1 MAKGN
6 QPHAA
11 PDDLGECNA
20 AELRALFERGEASP
34 VEATEAALSR
44 IERFN
49 VEVNAYCWVDREG
62 ALAAARESEARW
74 YRGEPASPVD
84 GVPASMKDLSKV
96 AGMPAREGSLTT
108 PDVLCDHD
116 GPPAQFLR
124 DAGAVLLGKTCT
136 PEFGWKATTDSR
148 VTGITRN
155 PWNTDLTPGG
165 SSGGAAV
172 AAALNMGVLHQG
184 GDSGGS
190 IRIPAAFTGVFGFK
204 STFGWVPQWPPS
216 TLATLSHIGP
226 LTRTVDDAIAM
237 LNVIGRFQGHDYFS
251 VPGQPDDW
259 GVQCEAGGRLEGLKI
274 AFCPALG
281 TAARDDEISH
291 CIGQAAHGL
300 EKLGA
305 RVERIEPEIESSLE
319 SYRILW
325 ASASATQVADMTP
338 QQRELLDPG
347 LLEIAEWGRAFSA
360 VDLLR
365 AQTMRTRLNRH
376 MDRFLENFDLILT
389 PSVPITAFEAG
400 HEVPPGSG
408 MRDWMEWTPFS
419 FPFNLTQQPAAS
431 IPCGFT
437 RAGLPIGLQLAG
449 ARFEDTKVLR
459 ACRAIMEARPPR
471 FPERLNESRP

>member
-1 MAKGN
+1 MTRGCKRQEA
-6 QPHAA
+6 PAA
-11 PDDLGECNA
+11 LGECDA
-20 AELRALFERGEASP
+20 HTLRALFESGQASP
-34 VEATEAALSR
+34 VEATLAALER
-44 IERFN
+44 IEQFN
-49 VEVNAYCWVDREG
+49 DDVNAYCHVDHEG
-62 ALAAARESEARW
+62 ALRAACDSEARW
-74 YRGEPASPVD
+74 QRGEPLGPLD
-84 GVPASMKDLSKV
+84 GIPTSMKDLSEV
-96 AGMPAREGSLTT
+96 AGMPVRDGSLTT
-108 PDVLCDHD
+108 ADGICDHD

-124 DAGAVLLGKTCT
+124 EAGAIFLGKTCT

-216 TLATLSHIGP
+216 TMASLSHIGP
-226 LTRTVDDAIAM
+226 ITRTVDDAIAM
-237 LNVIGRFQGHDYFS
+237 LNVIGRFHGHDYFS
-251 VPGQPDDW
+251 VPGQPTDW
-259 GVQCEAGGRLEGLKI
+259 GEQCDDAGRLDGLKV

-281 TAARDDEISH
+281 TSARDDEISH
-291 CIGQAAHGL
+291 CVGHAAHRM
-300 EKLGA
+300 EELGA
-305 RVERIEPEIESSLE
+305 QVDRIEPEVESSLE
-319 SYRILW
+319 TYRILW

-338 QQRELLDPG
+338 QQKALLDPG

-376 MDRFLENFDLILT
+376 MDHFFGSYDLILT
-389 PSVPITAFEAG
+389 PSVPIAAFEAG

-419 FPFNLTQQPAAS
+419 YPFNLTQQPAAS
-431 IPCGFT
+431 VPCGFT
-437 RAGLPIGLQLAG
+437 SAGLPIGLQIVG
-449 ARFEDTKVLR
+449 ARFEDARVLR
-459 ACRAIMEARPPR
+459 ACRAYMNAFPPR